1 MNKEIIINIFF
12 VSNTYIFSIF
22 KLVVFCIILVSASTS
37 TGDISGNDNAISQTT
52 RQVMSALKKTG
63 DVFNEMGGRLMDEL
77 PAAGWDSFAD
87 MLHVYRGVASAFP
100 DILAVHKVS

>member
-1 MNKEIIINIFF
+1 MFGNILG
-12 VSNTYIFSIF
+12 S
-22 KLVVFCIILVSASTS
+22 SASS
-37 TGDISGNDNAISQTT
+37 TGDISGNGNAISQTT
-52 RQVMSALKKTG
+52 QQLMNALKKTG

-100 DILAVHKVS
+100 DILAVHKVSSIVQFLV